1 MTSVKQ
7 LLAFGI
13 FLSFFWGMQLPHV
26 HAQTPRDQT
35 ILSIDILLPRNSTDI
50 VRAQEWGR
58 VFEKLGHSV
67 RISRPVGNEEPSIK
81 ETDRGSLRV
90 VRLIG
95 AMDRDGQLYFPDVV
109 FKVGESDKLKAWLD
123 ELIVYGAQG
132 APEGKKLW
140 GLNQTQFEQVLKQ
153 LSQPVESATL
163 DKPFQ
168 DAIASFP
175 FAKDVPL
182 VVDPKAQKQFDSV
195 QDQIVKQE
203 FAGLT
208 LGTAL
213 AGLLNDFDLGFMPLR
228 TPDGTLQ
235 LSVRPKKEL
244 SNGWPIGWK
253 VDDITPR
260 NQIAPALFEFVR
272 TGFESRPLSE
282 VLAAIASQTKV
293 PIVIDLPACEEKSID
308 PAASLVSYP
317 QKQTAW
323 AVVLASVV
331 RQAKLTHSIRQDE
344 SGKPVVLVAPFVP
357 YRLEER

>member
-1 MTSVKQ
+1 MPSVKK
-7 LLAFGI
+7 LLAFGVV
-13 FLSFFWGMQLPHV
+13 LSLFWGIHSPDLF
-26 HAQTPRDQT
+26 AQTPREQT

-67 RISRPVGNEEPSIK
+67 RISRPVGKEEPSIK
-81 ETDRGSLRV
+81 ETTRGSLRV
-90 VRLIG
+90 VRLKG
-95 AMDRDGQLYFPDVV
+95 AMDRDGLLYFPDVV
-109 FKVGESDKLKAWLD
+109 FKVGESEQLKTWLD

-153 LSQPVESATL
+153 LSQPVESSTL
-163 DKPFQ
+163 EKSFEA
-168 DAIASFP
+168 AIASLP
-175 FAKDVPL
+175 FSKDVPL
-182 VVDPKAQKQFDSV
+182 VVDPQAQKQFGSV
-195 QDQIVKQE
+195 QEQIVQQE
-203 FAGLT
+203 YSGLT

-213 AGLLNDFDLGFMPLR
+213 AGLLNDFGLGFMPLR

-235 LSVRPKKEL
+235 LSVRRKQEL
-244 SNGWPIGWK
+244 TNGWPIGWK
-253 VDDITPR
+253 VDDLTPR

-272 TGFESRPLSE
+272 TGFENRPLTE

-293 PIVIDLPACEEKSID
+293 PVVVDLPACKEKSID
-308 PAASLVSYP
+308 PSASLVSYP

-331 RQAKLTHSIRQDE
+331 RQGKLTHSIRQDE
-344 SGKPVVLVAPFVP
+344 AGKPVVLVAPFVP
-357 YRLEER
+357 YRLEEK